1 MSAYE
6 RSHCARAIATR
17 FRSSATDPAPV
28 ARRSWRSRASEPSRS
43 FNDSTVDAAGRR
55 RKRAESGRREL
66 IATVSIGLFRERLR
80 TIESFENLSRPT
92 VETLSDSIAAPMQV
106 DVRAPSDSPP
116 EADVLAVPV
125 GPA

>member
-28 ARRSWRSRASEPSRS
+28 ARSSWRSRVSEPSRS
-43 FNDSTVDAAGRR
+43 FNDSTVDAAAGRR

-66 IATVSIGLFRERLR
+66 IATVCIGLFRERLR

-116 EADVLAVPV
+116 DADVLAV
-125 GPA
+125 